1 VAADGRRCE
10 AKTYIQFH
18 HLKPWITGGPPTAEN
33 IQLRCGAHNRY
44 VAKVYFAPI
53 RAEIGAAK
61 PVPPGTG

>member
-44 VAKVYFAPI
+44 EARVYFAPI
-53 RAEIGAAK
+53 RAEMGAAK